1 MGEARQSG
9 SERAKKKKK
18 KRNKKKGKGKCEGT
32 NKQTNKQTNKRTSR
46 GPNVREEGGA
56 LKRKKTSDSLLR
68 LDRVGS

>member
-1 MGEARQSG
+1 MREQRK
-9 SERAKKKKK
+9 RKKKET
-18 KRNKKKGKGKCEGT
+18 KKKGRE
-32 NKQTNKQTNKRTSR
+32 NVREQTNKQTNKRTSR